1 VVRVATKTSSGD
13 GMVAAKSV
21 VSCRVGTWI

>member
-1 VVRVATKTSSGD
+1 MVVVRVATKTSSGD

-21 VSCRVGTWI
+21 VSCRVGM